1 MSDNYQSSYHSEQI
15 VVLGASGTGKSS
27 LANSFLGWRRPRR
40 SLPFPVLF
48 CLENE
53 SFDPVAIRL
62 ATVFV

>member
-1 MSDNYQSSYHSEQI
+1 MSDNYQSSNHSEQI

-40 SLPFPVLF
+40 SLPFPVF
-48 CLENE
+48 FLESE
-53 SFDPVAIRL
+53 SFFYPVAIRL